1 MGNYEK
7 YKSAFIEIY
16 EEFIEKINNKI
27 EKFRKNGLPIGYISY
42 YSYLKRKF
50 QTIGIGDLVLYENKE
65 NGKINFYK
73 ASVLANKIFEDRVI
87 NEYVYSE
94 EWRYQL
100 LVDLDSLYY
109 AILSDNEEVIKEM
122 LKYVEEFEIEE
133 DNYEEDYTYN
143 YVCAVK
149 LLCKEDRVKAKE
161 CIDIMKKAKDTEVV
175 RRTRQKL
182 RIIDAIANDD
192 CESFNKEINDFCI
205 KNRKNK
211 LLTDTPKIL
220 MCIEGLALAKIARY
234 NGMNVI
240 LDKEIDGVGI
250 LEKSEIEYPV
260 IDYI

>member
-1 MGNYEK
+1 MGNYDK
-7 YKSAFIEIY
+7 YKVIFEEIY
-16 EEFIEKINNKI
+16 EESIEEINK
-27 EKFRKNGLPIGYISY
+27 KKAQYKKKGLPIGYLSY
-42 YSYLKRKF
+42 YSNLKGRF
-50 QTIGIGDLVLYENKE
+50 AGLGIGDIVLYNNK
-65 NGKINFYK
+65 NNAKKNFYN
-73 ASVLANKIFEDRVI
+73 SVVVTRKIFEDRVI

-122 LKYVEEFEIEE
+122 LKYVGEFDIEE

-211 LLTDTPKIL
+211 LLIDTPKIL

-234 NGMNVI
+234 NDMNVI